1 MLPFRYQLLG
11 HLSVA
16 LLLAVLLN
24 VALQPVDSAPDNQ
37 QRATP
42 FTTQADMLAVTVA
55 VYQDAPPQI
64 LEVQPLAA
72 GRISITQPG
81 PYALALADEAGQALY
96 ELSFRVA
103 FVLPGLGE
111 KMDEARQTL
120 VLPAIAGAVE
130 LVLTGPQGEIRY
142 QLEDE

>member
-16 LLLAVLLN
+16 LLLSVLLN
-24 VALQPVDSAPDNQ
+24 VALQPAASTPDIAQ
-37 QRATP
+37 KATP
-42 FTTQADMLAVTVA
+42 FTTQAGMLAVTVA
-55 VYQDAPPQI
+55 VYPDASPEI

-72 GRISITQPG
+72 GRISITRPG
-81 PYALALADEAGQALY
+81 PYTLALANEAGRILY

-103 FVLPGLGE
+103 FVLPGQGE
-111 KMDEARQTL
+111 EMDEARQTL
-120 VLPAIAGAVE
+120 VLPWSAEAVE
-130 LVLTGPQGEIRY
+130 LILSGPQGETRR